1 MRFNLGNNLP
11 PVLSSQSNGF
21 NMKIFF
27 YVLFSLAASFGIN
40 AALRSEIK
48 PQDNP
53 ETLNFQP
60 AYNVTI
66 GPKTLIAAYPVAGV
80 DFTLNHVN
88 CVVYIGSETGMEVFD
103 ADVFMLN
110 GTTWTATQDGGEYVT
125 VNAQTGETQM
135 YRDGVY
141 KCFTP
146 EISKP

>member
-1 MRFNLGNNLP
+1 MKFTSTLYIIATLGLTM
-11 PVLSSQSNGF
+11 L
-21 NMKIFF
+21 I
-27 YVLFSLAASFGIN
+27 AW
-40 AALRSEIK
+40 ALQAEIK

-53 ETLNFQP
+53 KSIAFQP
-60 AYNVTI
+60 AYNIAI
-66 GPKTLIAAYPVAGV
+66 GPKTIIAAYPVAGV

-88 CVVYIGSETGMEVFD
+88 GVVYIGSETGLEVFD

-146 EISKP
+146 ETSKP